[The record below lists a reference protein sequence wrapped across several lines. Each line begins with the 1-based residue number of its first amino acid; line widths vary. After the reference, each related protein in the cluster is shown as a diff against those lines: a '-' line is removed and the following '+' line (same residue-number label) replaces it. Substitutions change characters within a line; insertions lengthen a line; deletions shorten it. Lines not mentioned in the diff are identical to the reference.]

1 MQPLFID
8 LKGKKVVIAGGGR
21 IAARKA
27 RVLEEEGAHITF
39 YAPSF
44 SEEAVAIAAGKG
56 YTLIERKAEPADF
69 ADAFL
74 AILATNDRNANDD
87 LQKALSAN
95 QLVCVVDEFETGNVT
110 FPARVRRG
118 GLQIAVTS
126 GGTSPKLTRKL
137 KKEFEGLFDETWTAY
152 TEFLGSCRSE
162 IKRLGLSA
170 EEKDRLLWSL
180 LEDDYRLSRSV
191 QEEKL
196 AEIRRMAD
204 GVREECLE
212 IR

>member
-8 LKGKKVVIAGGGR
+8 LREKNIVIAGGGR

-27 RVLEEEGAHITF
+27 RVLEDEGAVISF
-39 YAPSF
+39 IAPVF
-44 SEEAVAIAAGKG
+44 SDETLAIAARKG
-56 YTLIERKAEPADF
+56 YTLIERRAEPSDF

-74 AILATNDRNANDD
+74 AILATNDRGANEA
-87 LQKALSAN
+87 LQKALPAS

-137 KKEFEGLFDETWTAY
+137 KKEFEQLYDETWTAY
-152 TEFLGSCRSE
+152 THFLGSCRSA
-162 IKRLGLSA
+162 IKQLKLPA
-170 EEKDRLLWSL
+170 EEKDQLLWSL
-180 LEDDYRLSRSV
+180 LDEEYRLNLRE
-191 QEEKL
+191 QAEKL
-196 AEIRRMAD
+196 EELRFMAAGGLD
-204 GVREECLE
+204 ENLLG
-212 IR
+212 